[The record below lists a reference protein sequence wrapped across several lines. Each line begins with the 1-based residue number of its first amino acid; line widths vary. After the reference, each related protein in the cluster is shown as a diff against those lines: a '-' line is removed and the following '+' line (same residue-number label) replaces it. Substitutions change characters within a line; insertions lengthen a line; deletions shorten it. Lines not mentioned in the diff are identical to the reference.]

1 MNPFF
6 SALLVCACLIS
17 FHVPLAGAVETDVDM
32 EDLTRA
38 KVAKAR
44 AKQSAF
50 DSSKGNAS
58 DAGGSNGCGNV
69 DIGNFTNTRPGK
81 APKEIIVVVQGDVIN
96 SGNRC
101 K

>member
-1 MNPFF
+1 MKTFV
-6 SALLVCACLIS
+6 STLVLSACLIS
-17 FHVPLAGAVETDVDM
+17 LHAPLAGAVETDVDM

-44 AKQSAF
+44 AKQSVF
-50 DSSKGNAS
+50 GSSQGNAN

-69 DIGNFTNTRPGK
+69 DIGNVTNTRPGK
-81 APKEIIVVVQGDVIN
+81 APKEIIVVVEGDVIN